1 MEPGASISL
10 NSAVDTQEVFNQ
22 SPPFTGINLFSSDPA
37 LGALVEGI
45 PQAVVDQ
52 LGKHGAV
59 WGSPETFELGRI
71 ANQLPPV
78 LKTHDPNGVRI
89 DSIEFHPAYH
99 ALMRRSVAA
108 GLHASVWDA
117 ANGEGAVPMRPSS
130 PTAGCR

>member
-1 MEPGASISL
+1 M

-22 SPPFTGINLFSSDPA
+22 SPPFTGFNLFSSDPA
-37 LGALVEGI
+37 LGALVEGM
-45 PQAVVDQ
+45 PQAVIDQ
-52 LGKHGAV
+52 LSNHGAV

-78 LKTHDPNGVRI
+78 LKTHDPNGARI

-108 GLHASVWDA
+108 GLHASA
-117 ANGEGAVPMRPSS
+117 S
-130 PTAGCR
+130 